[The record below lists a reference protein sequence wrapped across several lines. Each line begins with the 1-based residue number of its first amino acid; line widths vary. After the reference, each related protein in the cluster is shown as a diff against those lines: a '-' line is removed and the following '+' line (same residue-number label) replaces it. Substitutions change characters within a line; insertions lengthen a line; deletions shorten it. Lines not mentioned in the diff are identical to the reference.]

1 MSEAANGAEQ
11 ELDLGWMA
19 RTGPWETRAAPGKYG
34 LTIADISIGDYG
46 EAPEVSDNL
55 TGRPRGAAA
64 RPASYRIGA
73 YSVRS
78 KSEIWLDNA
87 SFLYEEALQRQ
98 WSSATY
104 PGTPSNRCPTMSSR
118 LPLAVSRSDSTPST
132 TIDSSRRSGRDTPAV
147 RSSRKPTPPI

>member
-1 MSEAANGAEQ
+1 MSEAANGAGQ
-11 ELDLGWMA
+11 ELDLGWMD
-19 RTGPWETRAAPGKYG
+19 RTGPWETRAEPGKYG

-46 EAPEVSDNL
+46 DAPEVSDNL

-78 KSEIWLDNA
+78 KNEIWLDNA

-98 WSSATY
+98 WSSATDV
-104 PGTPSNRCPTMSSR
+104 PWHTIEPATRRRRAGGVPTGHV
-118 LPLAVSRSDSTPST
+118 PH
-132 TIDSSRRSGRDTPAV
+132 RSGV
-147 RSSRKPTPPI
+147 RRRRRAGPLGGADHA